1 MFIIIW
7 WFSILFVECDA
18 KVKDLVLQ
26 CEPMESSNPRT
37 CNLMTCLR

>member
-18 KVKDLVLQ
+18 NVKDLVLQ
-26 CEPMESSNPRT
+26 YEPMEGLNPHT
-37 CNLMTCLR
+37 CNLMTCLI